1 MLKRTHYQISLLS
14 KLLQKDIL
22 SWNFDLRIFLVN
34 ICGARF
40 RSFIVLKNSW
50 GFFRPLTCFFFNLF
64 FFTSPPLPHTYL
76 LKNDVACLVFS
87 TLHINIS
94 ENGMIFLQSL
104 SFYNHVRKLV
114 INDLSNS
121 GNYVGMLYIDI
132 LFPL

>member
-1 MLKRTHYQISLLS
+1 M
-14 KLLQKDIL
+14 
-22 SWNFDLRIFLVN
+22 
-34 ICGARF
+34 
-40 RSFIVLKNSW
+40 
-50 GFFRPLTCFFFNLF
+50 GFFSSFFFFFFYLF